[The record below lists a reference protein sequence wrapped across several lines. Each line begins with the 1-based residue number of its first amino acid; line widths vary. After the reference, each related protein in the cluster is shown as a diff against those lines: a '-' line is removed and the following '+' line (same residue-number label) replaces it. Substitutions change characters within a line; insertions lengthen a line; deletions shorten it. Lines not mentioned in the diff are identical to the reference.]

1 MSGKQR
7 NLRKRRALDKQE
19 ELSDDGDAAPAAAA
33 AAGGEGGEP
42 AAPRL
47 TAEDIRALQKQRQRR
62 TGVDAAALMAAAE
75 VRERKGSGLTVGG
88 PSAHQDVLQAAFK
101 RERQLHSEEED
112 PHMKKYIE
120 EQLAKRMGR
129 HLEDEAARAAAE
141 EAARRAADPLLA
153 ALPEGLQK
161 RQQDTELGPSWV
173 AGITEVPLS
182 LEQKLKNI
190 EDTERAK
197 KEMLLMGGAY
207 DDDDDMAGPGGTRRG
222 AFPVTFGKQN
232 PKHLQVIAE
241 AQAKKARM
249 RERQEEKKRKKKEE
263 FAGW

>member
-7 NLRKRRALDKQE
+7 NIRKRRALDEQE
-19 ELSDDGDAAPAAAA
+19 ELSDGEAAAPAAA
-33 AAGGEGGEP
+33 GGQGSEP

-75 VRERKGSGLTVGG
+75 ARERKGSGLTVGG
-88 PSAHQDVLQAAFK
+88 PSAQQDVLQAAFK
-101 RERQLHSEEED
+101 RERRLHSEEED
-112 PHMKKYIE
+112 PHMKKYVE

-129 HLEDEAARAAAE
+129 QLEDEAARAAAE

-207 DDDDDMAGPGGTRRG
+207 DDDEGMEGPGGARRG

-232 PKHLQVIAE
+232 PKHLKVIAE

-249 RERQEEKKRKKKEE
+249 RELQQEKKKKKKEE